1 MSPEEIRT
9 ELENNRSLVYDRDG
23 NFTDL
28 YYYKGIPLPVVP
40 TIPSVISTIQNF
52 PLRDNDIFICAYPT
66 AGTHWIW
73 EATNMIVRGKA
84 ERIPRV
90 KEEYM
95 VDFIESEKFESLE
108 SPRVLNSHFYPSF
121 LPEKLL
127 KENKIIFV
135 ARNPKAVAVSYYRHT
150 FGITETHYNGNFPS
164 FFEMFM
170 KGDVPTGDYFKYTK
184 QWWSVIKDKPNALIV
199 TYEDAS
205 EDFQKV
211 VLTIAEFLDKK
222 ISDQLA
228 LEIADMCSFDKMKK
242 EKKVV
247 KEGLLQITFK
257 ENCSFYRSGKVSTWK
272 EWLTVDQSERLDARI
287 QSELIDQEIILNI

>member
-1 MSPEEIRT
+1 MSPEEIKA
-9 ELENNRSLVYDRDG
+9 EIENSRSLVYDRDG
-23 NFTDL
+23 NFTEF
-28 YYYKGIPLPVVP
+28 YYYKGIPLPGVP

-52 PLRDNDIFICAYPT
+52 PLRDDDIFICAYPT

-73 EATNMIVRGKA
+73 EVTSMIVRGKA
-84 ERIPRV
+84 ERIPNV

-95 VDFIESEKFESLE
+95 LDFIEFEKFESLE
-108 SPRVLNSHFYPSF
+108 SPRVLNSHFHPSF

-127 KENKIIFV
+127 KDNKIIFV

-150 FGITETHYNGNFPS
+150 LGITETHYNGNFPS

-184 QWWSVIKDKPNALIV
+184 QWWPVIKDKPNALIV

-205 EDFQKV
+205 EDLRKV
-211 VLTIAEFLDKK
+211 VLTIAEFLGKK

-247 KEGLLQITFK
+247 KEDLLKVTFK

-272 EWLTVDQSERLDARI
+272 EWLTVDQSEQLDSRI